1 MCEGIMLVNMGRQT
15 WAKGLSRAWPFLYMT
30 TSSCGA
36 DRQVSLWS
44 CTPTSCIC
52 GCMDVYTHAPPS
64 CNPLAHLPYPA
75 LALICHT
82 SPPHPRFKGVTGV
95 HSMVSVT
102 SGELGGRTFP
112 ATIRRGKGE
121 QVRLGRGLLAL
132 VQARLACLWWHC
144 MVVAWICV

>member
-1 MCEGIMLVNMGRQT
+1 MCEGIMLVNMWRQT

-52 GCMDVYTHAPPS
+52 GCMDVCTHAPPFLQ
-64 CNPLAHLPYPA
+64 P
-75 LALICHT
+75 T
-82 SPPHPRFKGVTGV
+82 SPPALPCSCAHMPHLPHHHPRFKGVTGV

-132 VQARLACLWWHC
+132 VQARLACLWHC